1 MLEAR
6 TEAIK
11 NENAHTRTTRL
22 HFTLPQVKSKALE
35 GMKAAMMGVRK
46 WVEDQAVLLSE
57 AFSLAVG
64 MIPYQLLVGSTP
76 PLQLKAFCT
85 L

>member
-11 NENAHTRTTRL
+11 NENTQTRTTRL
-22 HFTLPQVKSKALE
+22 HFTLPQVKNKALE
-35 GMKAAMMGVRK
+35 GMKAVMMGLRK
-46 WVEDQAVLLSE
+46 WVEDRAVLLSV

-64 MIPYQLLVGSTP
+64 MIPYQLLVGSAP

-85 L
+85 S

>member
-11 NENAHTRTTRL
+11 NENAHTRTSRL
-22 HFTLPQVKSKALE
+22 HFTLPQVKSKALG

-64 MIPYQLLVGSTP
+64 MIPYQLLVGSAP